1 MFRPYCYVVVV
12 GVIACVMV
20 FSARELISSIR
31 CARLVF
37 QQYIVLLAFRKVSC
51 DSWTDFPRVLSRA
64 QLAPSRIQGKPR
76 TSPTKPPLKIAYSQ
90 AVKTGITPRTRDPG
104 KQHVTRSHDP
114 PRDHPAS
121 KISRDISTHDPGKI
135 SGDLPRD
142 WSPTRSLDRVSHRY
156 ATRPLISTCK
166 TVGTI
171 NDGTRINQV
180 TRPTAAQSAVRRI
193 PRTDQL
199 VTYRLAGP

>member
-1 MFRPYCYVVVV
+1 MEEMR
-12 GVIACVMV
+12 GG
-20 FSARELISSIR
+20 L
-31 CARLVF
+31 
-37 QQYIVLLAFRKVSC
+37 
-51 DSWTDFPRVLSRA
+51 LSRA

-76 TSPTKPPLKIAYSQ
+76 TSPTKPPLKLSYSQ
-90 AVKTGITPRTRDPG
+90 AVKTGITPRARDPG

-121 KISRDISTHDPGKI
+121 KISRDISTRDPGKI

-180 TRPTAAQSAVRRI
+180 TRPTAAQSAVRRTPAAQSAARRI
-193 PRTDQL
+193 PCTDQQ
-199 VTYRLAGP
+199 VTYRLAGPKVGPPVTHRNAYPKPSAQTTLY